1 MQDYIHSSLKETSFK
16 VPDMDEITADA
27 AEKRSDNSKKE
38 SFAFDVLTLAGG
50 TTFAQILTILAA
62 PVLTRLY
69 GPEDFGIWALYLSIT
84 SIISVIACMRYEYSI
99 MLPESNEEAVNLLG
113 LSFLAVLF
121 VSGLTFPIMWYFK
134 EPIVNILN
142 SQQIGDY
149 LWLVPP
155 FIFVNG
161 LFLALNNWN
170 SRTKLFKRLS
180 FSRIFSSVSSTA
192 TQIGFGFIEKIGAGG
207 LIVGS
212 LTGQSIATFVL
223 GGQIWRDDRKLIM
236 KSLSW
241 KKVYKGFKKYRKF
254 SLVDTWAAL
263 MNSVSWQLPAFLLSA
278 FFTPAVVGFYSL
290 GFRLLQLPMSF
301 IGGSI
306 SQVFFQRASK
316 AFTEGTLPSLVENV
330 FRMLVVIGMFPI
342 LILTIVGSDVFT
354 VIFGKTWT
362 EAGVYTQILSLW
374 AFIWFISSPLT
385 AIYVVVEKYHF
396 GFHYNFFNLIT
407 RLLSLTI
414 GGLLG
419 NARTAL
425 ILFSMSG
432 IVVYGYL
439 CLKMMSYSGVKASRV
454 LKIVFSNFILFI
466 PAGIVII
473 ALKIVEINQVL
484 LVVFSGVIVC
494 FYYMYILKK
503 DAQMKKIIREF
514 RN

>member
-1 MQDYIHSSLKETSFK
+1 
-16 VPDMDEITADA
+16 MDDKTADA
-27 AEKRSDNSKKE
+27 AKKLPDNSKKK
-38 SFAFDVLTLAGG
+38 SFASDVLTLAGG
-50 TTFAQILTILAA
+50 TTFAQILTILSA

-69 GPEDFGIWALYLSIT
+69 GPEDFGIWALYISIT

-99 MLPESNEEAVNLLG
+99 MLPESDEEAVNLVG

-121 VSGLTFPIMWYFK
+121 ISGLTFPVIWYFK
-134 EPIVNILN
+134 EPIVTILN

-161 LFLALNNWN
+161 VFLALNNWN

-180 FSRIFSSVSSTA
+180 LSRVFSSVSATT
-192 TQIGFGFIEKIGAGG
+192 TQIGMGFAGKIGAGG
-207 LIVGS
+207 LVAGS
-212 LTGQSIATFVL
+212 LAGQSIATFVL

-236 KSLSW
+236 KSLNW
-241 KKVYKGFKKYRKF
+241 KKVYEGFKKYRKF
-254 SLVDTWAAL
+254 SFIDTWAAL

-306 SQVFFQRASK
+306 SQVFFQRASR
-316 AFTEGTLPSLVENV
+316 AFSEGTLSSLVEDV
-330 FRMLVVIGMFPI
+330 FRMLVIIGMFPI

-354 VIFGKTWT
+354 VIFGKGWA
-362 EAGVYTQILSLW
+362 EAGVYAQILSLW

-385 AIYVVVEKYHF
+385 TIYVVVEKPHF

-419 NARTAL
+419 SARIAL
-425 ILFSMSG
+425 MLFSVSG
-432 IVVYGYL
+432 ILVYGYL
-439 CLKMMSYSGVKASRV
+439 CLKMMSYSGVKASRA
-454 LKIVFSNFILFI
+454 LQIIFSNFILFV
-466 PAGIVII
+466 PAGIVLV
-473 ALKIVEINQVL
+473 ALKTAEINQIL
-484 LVVFSGVIVC
+484 LVVFSGVIIGI
-494 FYYMYILKK
+494 YYLYILKT
-503 DAQMKKIIREF
+503 DTQIKKIIRDF
-514 RN
+514 RA

>member
-1 MQDYIHSSLKETSFK
+1 
-16 VPDMDEITADA
+16 MDEITADP

-38 SFAFDVLTLAGG
+38 SFVFDVLTLAGG
-50 TTFAQILTILAA
+50 TIFSQILVILAA
-62 PVLTRLY
+62 PILTRLY
-69 GPEDFGIWALYLSIT
+69 GPDDFGVWALYLSIT
-84 SIISVIACMRYEYSI
+84 SIISVVACMRYEYSI
-99 MLPESNEEAVNLLG
+99 MLPESSEEAVNLLG

-121 VSGLTFPIMWYFK
+121 VSGLISPVIWYFK

-142 SQQIGDY
+142 SQQVGDQ

-161 LFLALNNWN
+161 LFLALNSWN
-170 SRTKLFKRLS
+170 SRTKFFKRLS
-180 FSRIFSSVSSTA
+180 LSRVFSSVSSTA
-192 TQIGFGFIEKIGAGG
+192 TQIGLGFIEKVGAGG

-212 LTGQSIATFVL
+212 LTGQFIATFVL
-223 GGQIWRDDRKLIM
+223 GGQIWRDDRKLIV

-241 KKVYKGFKKYRKF
+241 EKIYEGFKKYRKF
-254 SLVDTWAAL
+254 SLIDTWGAL

-301 IGGSI
+301 IGSSI

-316 AFTEGTLPSLVENV
+316 AFAEGTLPSLVENV

-354 VIFGKTWT
+354 VIFGKAWA
-362 EAGVYTQILSLW
+362 EAGIYTQILSLW
-374 AFIWFISSPLT
+374 AFVWFISSPLT

-407 RLLSLTI
+407 RFLSLTI

-419 NARTAL
+419 SARTAL
-425 ILFSMSG
+425 ILFSLSG
-432 IVVYGYL
+432 IAVYGYL
-439 CLKMMSYSGVKASRV
+439 CLKMMSYAGVKVSRV
-454 LKIVFSNFILFI
+454 MKIVFSNFILFV
-466 PAGIVII
+466 PAGTVII

-484 LVVFSGVIVC
+484 LVVFSGMIVC
-494 FYYMYILKK
+494 FYYLYILKN
-503 DAQMKKIIREF
+503 DAQVKEIIREYK
-514 RN
+514 N

>member
-1 MQDYIHSSLKETSFK
+1 
-16 VPDMDEITADA
+16 MDEITADA
-27 AEKRSDNSKKE
+27 VEKRSDNSKKE
-38 SFAFDVLTLAGG
+38 SFVFDVLTLAGG
-50 TTFAQILTILAA
+50 TTFAQILTVLAA

-69 GPEDFGIWALYLSIT
+69 GPDDFGVWAIYLSIT
-84 SIISVIACMRYEYSI
+84 SIISVTACMRYEYSI
-99 MLPESNEEAVNLLG
+99 MLPESSEEAVNLLG
-113 LSFLAVLF
+113 LSFLAVLL
-121 VSGLTFPIMWYFK
+121 VTGLTFPVIWCFK

-142 SQQIGDY
+142 SQQIGNY

-161 LFLALNNWN
+161 LFLALNSWN

-180 FSRIFSSVSSTA
+180 LSRVFSSVSSTV
-192 TQIGFGFIEKIGAGG
+192 TQVGIGFIEKTGASG

-212 LTGQSIATFVL
+212 LAGQSIATFAL
-223 GGQIWRDDRKLIM
+223 GGQIWRDDRKLIV
-236 KSLSW
+236 KNLSW
-241 KKVYKGFKKYRKF
+241 EKIYEGFKKYRKF
-254 SLVDTWAAL
+254 SLVDTWGAL
-263 MNSVSWQLPAFLLSA
+263 MNSISWQLPAFLLSA

-290 GFRLLQLPMSF
+290 GFRLLQMPMSL

-306 SQVFFQRASK
+306 SQVFFQRASR
-316 AFTEGTLPSLVENV
+316 AFAEGTLASLVENV

-354 VIFGKTWT
+354 VIFGKAWA
-362 EAGVYTQILSLW
+362 EAGIYAQILSLW
-374 AFIWFISSPLT
+374 AFVWFISSPLT
-385 AIYVVVEKYHF
+385 AIYVVVKKYHF

-425 ILFSMSG
+425 ILFSLSG
-432 IVVYGYL
+432 IAVYGYL
-439 CLKMMSYSGVKASRV
+439 CLKMMSYAGVKTSKV
-454 LKIVFSNFILFI
+454 MKIVISNFILFV
-466 PAGIVII
+466 PAGTVII
-473 ALKIVEINQVL
+473 TLKILEIDKIL
-484 LVVFSGVIVC
+484 LVIFSGMIVC
-494 FYYMYILKK
+494 LYYVYILKK